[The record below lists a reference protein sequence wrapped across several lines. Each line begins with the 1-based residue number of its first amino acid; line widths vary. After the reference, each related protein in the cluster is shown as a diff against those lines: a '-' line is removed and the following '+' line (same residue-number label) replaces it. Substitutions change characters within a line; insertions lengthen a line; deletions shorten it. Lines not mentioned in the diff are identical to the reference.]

1 MKSKASQSQGLLLF
15 RLSQTQLFALGTLKI
30 RELVPFT
37 SLSAIPKS
45 HPNVLGA
52 ATVRG
57 QTIPIIDMAAAVG
70 YAPISEAD
78 RLKSYI
84 IITDCQRM
92 VMGFLV
98 RSIDKIIE
106 CNWRDIESPP
116 NNLGKNAYLTG
127 VTRVEDKLVQLL
139 DVELL
144 LSKVFPPSPETTRAI
159 LTDVQRE
166 ILKPLNILL
175 VDDSLVARKQLS
187 DALDSINIPYL
198 VTSDGREALAIM
210 EHASQE
216 GRPVDL
222 LVSDIEMP
230 GLDGYEL
237 AFEVKNTPSLA
248 SAYIILHTSLSS
260 EISVSQAH
268 QVGADEAL
276 TKFDAHELIDAMLR
290 GAKRF
295 DTNKD

>member
-57 QTIPIIDMAAAVG
+57 HTIPIIDMAAAVG

-268 QVGADEAL
+268 QVGANEAL